1 MEELAAVRSD
11 TAEDGKEDSS
21 SSMRELLNKI
31 SKYNINR

>member
-11 TAEDGKEDSS
+11 TAEDGRDSS

-31 SKYNINR
+31 SKYNVNR